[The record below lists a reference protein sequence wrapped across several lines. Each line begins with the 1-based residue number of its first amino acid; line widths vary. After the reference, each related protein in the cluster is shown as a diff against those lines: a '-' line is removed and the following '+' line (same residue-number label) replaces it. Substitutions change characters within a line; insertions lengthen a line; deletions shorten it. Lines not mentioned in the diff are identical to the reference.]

1 MKWFFVILGCFFLP
15 ALHAQQPAYASL
27 KLKTTGGETL
37 SPASKPLTAFVFLSP
52 DCPLSRNYTLTLNDI
67 QQSRKNA
74 LQIIGVFPDAGYSDN
89 EIKAFKDKYA
99 ISFALVSDKRS
110 QLQHFTRAAI
120 TPEVFLY
127 DNRGALL
134 YKGAIDDWVVSLG
147 RKKHQPEK
155 HYLADAIDN
164 SLQHK
169 TVSPA
174 ETKAIGCFISTK

>member
-1 MKWFFVILGCFFLP
+1 MKWFFVILGCLFFP
-15 ALHAQQPAYASL
+15 ALHAQQPDFASL
-27 KLKTTGGETL
+27 KLTTIGGKTI
-37 SPASKPLTAFVFLSP
+37 SPAANQLTAFVFLSP
-52 DCPLSRNYTLTLNDI
+52 DCPLSRNYTLILNDI

-74 LQIIGVFPDAGYSDN
+74 LEVIGVFPDAGYSDN

-99 ISFALVSDKRS
+99 VNFALVSDKRS
-110 QLQHFTRAAI
+110 QLLHFTRAAI

-127 DNRGALL
+127 DNKGALL

-147 RKKHQPEK
+147 RKKRQPEK
-155 HYLADAIDN
+155 HYLRDAIDN

-174 ETKAIGCFISTK
+174 ETKAIGCFISIK